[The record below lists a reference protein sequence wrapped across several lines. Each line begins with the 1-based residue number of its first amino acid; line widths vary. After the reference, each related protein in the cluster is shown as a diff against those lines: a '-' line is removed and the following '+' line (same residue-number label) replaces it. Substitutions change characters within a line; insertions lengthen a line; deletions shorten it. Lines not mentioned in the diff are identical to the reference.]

1 MRYKLAGKALLAL
14 LVALVAWE
22 GILEV
27 TTIRTTGFQQHPE
40 LGRILNPGLYVN
52 GQEGYGITKIYAEGA
67 IAQPFPDP
75 NETAAARKAE
85 YRILFLG
92 DSYTEA
98 LQVGDQ
104 VKFFRQV
111 QTRMPELDS
120 RKVMT
125 YDAGRSSASP
135 AHYAYL
141 ADFYK
146 KRVDPDAVVIQI
158 NENDLKDLYGE
169 NASYYATKDGD
180 SYKLVFNEDFISRNA
195 VAAKLQAF
203 YGLLRLS
210 VVRVGSDHLQKLLEK
225 DEAAPEDTKS
235 PDFTPQ
241 AGDEQLVN
249 WIFGILKEKYPK
261 LVFVF
266 LPQIDFQS
274 LDGEQQPGYFEELA
288 ERTAKE
294 QGIPM
299 LNMRRDFVNA
309 YQDTG
314 LPAYG
319 FSNTT
324 YGTGHMN
331 SSGHDLVS
339 KAVAKYFE
347 GR

>member
-1 MRYKLAGKALLAL
+1 M
-14 LVALVAWE
+14 
-22 GILEV
+22 
-27 TTIRTTGFQQHPE
+27 
-40 LGRILNPGLYVN
+40 
-52 GQEGYGITKIYAEGA
+52 
-67 IAQPFPDP
+67 
-75 NETAAARKAE
+75 
-85 YRILFLG
+85 
-92 DSYTEA
+92 
-98 LQVGDQ
+98 
-104 VKFFRQV
+104 
-111 QTRMPELDS
+111 
-120 RKVMT
+120 
-125 YDAGRSSASP
+125 
-135 AHYAYL
+135 
-141 ADFYK
+141 
-146 KRVDPDAVVIQI
+146 
-158 NENDLKDLYGE
+158 
-169 NASYYATKDGD
+169 
-180 SYKLVFNEDFISRNA
+180 
-195 VAAKLQAF
+195 
-203 YGLLRLS
+203 RLS